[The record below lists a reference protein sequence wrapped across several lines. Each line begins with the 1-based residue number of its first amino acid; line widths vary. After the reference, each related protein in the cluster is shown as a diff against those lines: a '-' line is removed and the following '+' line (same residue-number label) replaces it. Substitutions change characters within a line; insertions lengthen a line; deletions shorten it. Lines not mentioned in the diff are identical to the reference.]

1 MSNPYPWT
9 NWTGASGLTYY
20 DEQSVKWLWGFLKA
34 GICISPTGTVI
45 NCGSMS
51 DNALAG
57 LFGNLYQESH
67 CCPFELQGWE
77 TQYQRCWDYV
87 CDYSRQT
94 RTAYSFSQETYGG
107 GTKGFGLAQWTEQSR
122 KEALWRY
129 APTLSGVVKDH
140 TWLGDLERDANYLLY
155 DLYTWSMH
163 TSANESLWSAQ
174 GKTVWQWLIDPN
186 VSIDD
191 AVNAVLMIYERPF
204 ASAPSYSQWQTE
216 FNLRKN
222 YANKC
227 HQDFT
232 GIIPPPTPPVPPTP
246 PTPSGRLPIWM
257 YFKLKGGYK
266 SDEQI
271 LS

>member
-34 GICISPTGTVI
+34 GICISPAGRAV

-94 RTAYSFSQETYGG
+94 RSAYAFSQETYGG
-107 GTKGFGLAQWTEQSR
+107 GTKGFGLAQWTEASR

-155 DLYTWSMH
+155 DLYTWPMH
-163 TSANESLWSAQ
+163 TSANESWWSAQ
-174 GKTVWQWLIDPN
+174 GKTTWQWLMDPN

-204 ASAPSYSQWQTE
+204 ASAPTYAEWWNE
-216 FNLRKN
+216 YDRRKN
-222 YANKC
+222 YAIDC

-232 GIIPPPTPPVPPTP
+232 GIIPPPIPPVPPTP
-246 PTPSGRLPIWM
+246 PTGMLPIWL
-257 YFKLKGGYK
+257 YFKLKGV
-266 SDEQI
+266 I
-271 LS
+271 